1 MRRLVVLVGVVGWL
15 LLPGFA
21 SAHQGG
27 IDSNGGHHCRQRGF
41 DSGLCSPVNSYHCHQ
56 PGCVDRDGASG
67 ASQPRGDV
75 AAAPVDIDG
84 PRTPRSPRTPR
95 VPGSD
100 PRPRP
105 VSDESSGSS
114 GGRELP
120 RTGSAT
126 VVIALSGL
134 GFLGSGTVLLTLK
147 RRIERRLTQHIRR
160 VRKLVEPVSNLEML
174 LLAVV
179 GVIWTGV
186 AALLM
191 K

>member
-1 MRRLVVLVGVVGWL
+1 M
-15 LLPGFA
+15 
-21 SAHQGG
+21 
-27 IDSNGGHHCRQRGF
+27 
-41 DSGLCSPVNSYHCHQ
+41 
-56 PGCVDRDGASG
+56 
-67 ASQPRGDV
+67 
-75 AAAPVDIDG
+75 
-84 PRTPRSPRTPR
+84 
-95 VPGSD
+95 
-100 PRPRP
+100 
-105 VSDESSGSS
+105 
-114 GGRELP
+114 
-120 RTGSAT
+120 
-126 VVIALSGL
+126 VIALSGL